1 MSDATD
7 TFDRRAADLRDI
19 EAGLRQR
26 RRKRIVG
33 AVALYAG
40 VLVFAAWILLPVWFL
55 VVSSL
60 ITPQQL
66 GLKSFSF
73 FPTSITF
80 DNYRSV
86 LLGDTGGA
94 GIGRTDMGARLVP
107 AIGQSFF
114 VSSVLVVLNL
124 VIAGLAAYG
133 LSRYP
138 FRGSRTFELSIIAT
152 RVVPAIAIIGPFFVA
167 FRVIDV
173 LNTPWA
179 LIISYNVFTLPLA
192 ILILKNYFDQLPRE
206 IEEAAKID
214 GATRLQVLWIIIVP
228 IAKPGLVAAGVLIFL
243 EAWSEFFY
251 ALVLTN
257 QLTVPPLLAGF
268 QSVQQFNW
276 NALAAAT
283 VMSILPPVFL
293 VIIFQ
298 RNVVGSLAAGVGK

>member
-1 MSDATD
+1 M
-7 TFDRRAADLRDI
+7 
-19 EAGLRQR
+19 
-26 RRKRIVG
+26 
-33 AVALYAG
+33 AVARDSRWFRSRREIHGRPRTLGATIGVYAG
-40 VLVFAAWILLPVWFL
+40 VVVFAVWVLLPVWYL

-60 ITPQQL
+60 ITPAEL
-66 GLKSFSF
+66 GVKP
-73 FPTSITF
+73 FPLIPPKITF
-80 DNYRSV
+80 ANYVSV
-86 LLGDTGGA
+86 LSGATGNDVLGN
-94 GIGRTDMGARLVP
+94 TDMGARLLP
-107 AIGQSFF
+107 AIGQSLF
-114 VSSVLVVLNL
+114 VSASLVVLNL
-124 VIAGLAAYG
+124 LIAGLTAYG

-138 FRGSRTFELSIIAT
+138 FRGARLFQLSVITT

-167 FRVIDV
+167 FRVIGV

-192 ILILKNYFDQLPRE
+192 IMILKNYFDQLPRE

-214 GATRLQVLWIIIVP
+214 GASRLATLWIIIVP

-283 VMSILPPVFL
+283 VMSMLPPAVL
-293 VIIFQ
+293 VLIFQ
-298 RNVVGSLAAGVGK
+298 RHVVGALTAGIGK

>member
-1 MSDATD
+1 M
-7 TFDRRAADLRDI
+7 ADITKTSVWSRPKAVAR
-19 EAGLRQR
+19 ERGR
-26 RRKRIVG
+26 RRSLPATIF
-33 AVALYAG
+33 LYAC
-40 VLVFAAWILLPVWFL
+40 VAVFAVWILLPVWYL

-60 ITPQQL
+60 ITATQL
-66 GLKSFSF
+66 GVKPFQF
-73 FPTSITF
+73 FPTSITL
-80 DNYRSV
+80 DNYASV
-86 LLGDTGGA
+86 LTGSTGGA
-94 GIGRTDMGARLVP
+94 GIGSTDMGARLLP

-124 VIAGLAAYG
+124 VIAGCAAYG

-138 FRGSRTFELSIIAT
+138 FVGSRAFELAIIAS

-167 FRVIDV
+167 SRMLGV

-179 LIISYNVFTLPLA
+179 LILSYNVFTLPLA
-192 ILILKNYFDQLPRE
+192 IMILKNYFDQMPPEL
-206 IEEAAKID
+206 EEAAKID
-214 GATRLQVLWIIIVP
+214 GATRLQTLWIIIVP

-251 ALVLTN
+251 SLVLTN

-283 VMSILPPVFL
+283 VMSMIPPVVL
-293 VIIFQ
+293 VMIFQ
-298 RNVVGSLAAGVGK
+298 RHVVGALTAGIGK

>member
-1 MSDATD
+1 MTTLVQTAPPRRRSKAAT
-7 TFDRRAADLRDI
+7 AS
-19 EAGLRQR
+19 GRQR
-26 RRKRIVG
+26 SLLASCV
-33 AVALYAG
+33 LYLC
-40 VLVFAAWILLPVWFL
+40 VLVFAIWILLPVWYL

-60 ITPQQL
+60 ITPSQL
-66 GLKSFSF
+66 GVKP
-73 FPTSITF
+73 FPIVPSSITF
-80 DNYRSV
+80 DNYLSV
-86 LLGDTGGA
+86 LTGSTNLKGF
-94 GIGRTDMGARLVP
+94 GTTDMGSRLLP

-114 VSSVLVVLNL
+114 VSSVLVILNL
-124 VIAGLAAYG
+124 FIAGLAAYG

-138 FRGSRTFELSIIAT
+138 FRGSRLFELSIIIS
-152 RVVPAIAIIGPFFVA
+152 RVIPAIAIIGPFFVA
-167 FRVIDV
+167 FRVTGI

-192 ILILKNYFDQLPRE
+192 IMILKNYFDQLPRE

-214 GATRLQVLWIIIVP
+214 GASRLQTLWIIVVP
-228 IAKPGLVAAGVLIFL
+228 LARPGLVAAGVLIFL

-251 ALVLTN
+251 SLVLTN

-283 VMSILPPVFL
+283 VMSMIPPVVL

-298 RNVVGSLAAGVGK
+298 RHVVGALTAGAVK